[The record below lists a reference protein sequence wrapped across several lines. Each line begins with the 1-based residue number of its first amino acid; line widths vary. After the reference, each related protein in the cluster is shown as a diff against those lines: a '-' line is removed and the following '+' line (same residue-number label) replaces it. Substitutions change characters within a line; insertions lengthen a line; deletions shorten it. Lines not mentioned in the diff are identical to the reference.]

1 MNPVTTALETIK
13 AIQNETRG
21 QVHAQAGSSLL
32 LDSVLA
38 RSLSASSLACSDVSN
53 GPTKSSE
60 DREAVRQLNDG
71 SISHPM
77 AETEVT
83 EGPTCSEQELRI
95 DQQDRILIGSDR
107 GLTRRTMVMISAGGS
122 LVALLFSCGWIAGRI
137 PGFFTAPASV
147 QLNKVDSSAAPMS
160 AASDRLALQP
170 SSAKSKGSNR
180 THEVPKPGA
189 QTVVLTTQ
197 QTNKPTPTAVERSK
211 ESIKP
216 TPVPETRP
224 TTIAGWTV
232 RAVNGGTATLEG
244 PNGVWKAARGDTV
257 PGLGKIDSIVRWG
270 NRWIVA
276 TSGGLVSTP

>member
-21 QVHAQAGSSLL
+21 QIHAQAGSSLL
-32 LDSVLA
+32 IDSVLA
-38 RSLSASSLACSDVSN
+38 RSLSASSLARCDLSN
-53 GPTKSSE
+53 GPSKSSE
-60 DREAVRQLNDG
+60 DSEAVRQLNED

-83 EGPTCSEQELRI
+83 EGPTCREHELRI
-95 DQQDRILIGSDR
+95 DKQDRILIQSHR
-107 GLTRRTMVMISAGGS
+107 GLTRRAMVMISGGS
-122 LVALLFSCGWIAGRI
+122 LVALLFSCGWIAGWI
-137 PGFFTAPASV
+137 PSFFTEPASL
-147 QLNKVDSSAAPMS
+147 QLKKVDSSAAPMS

-170 SSAKSKGSNR
+170 SSAKPKASNR
-180 THEVPKPGA
+180 THEVPRPGA

-197 QTNKPTPTAVERSK
+197 QTNKPATTAVERSK
-211 ESIKP
+211 EITKP
-216 TPVPETRP
+216 TPVPETKP

-257 PGLGKIDSIVRWG
+257 PGLGKVDSIVRWG

-276 TSGGLVSTP
+276 TSRGLVSTP